1 MDSKEKAMKIKM
13 LQNILEKEYGI
24 TSPAE
29 LMEAMRNMPKL
40 DISIFVTT
48 PSGAPP
54 SGTQWGTSGRSSD
67 CTARGRCSSLP
78 G

>member
-1 MDSKEKAMKIKM
+1 MRNVSVPTGRAKMDSKEKDMKIKM

-48 PSGAPP
+48 PSGKGCL
-54 SGTQWGTSGRSSD
+54 S
-67 CTARGRCSSLP
+67 
-78 G
+78 

>member
-1 MDSKEKAMKIKM
+1 MPKMATKAADNVFYKARMEAAKWNDK
-13 LQNILEKEYGI
+13 LSSREGAAEVTGLEKEYGI

-48 PSGAPP
+48 PSGKGCL
-54 SGTQWGTSGRSSD
+54 S
-67 CTARGRCSSLP
+67 
-78 G
+78 

>member
-40 DISIFVTT
+40 DISIFVTA
-48 PSGAPP
+48 PSGKGFL
-54 SGTQWGTSGRSSD
+54 S
-67 CTARGRCSSLP
+67 
-78 G
+78 

>member
-40 DISIFVTT
+40 DISIFVTA
-48 PSGAPP
+48 PSGK
-54 SGTQWGTSGRSSD
+54 
-67 CTARGRCSSLP
+67 RCLL
-78 G
+78 